1 MVVRVPAPFPVALF
15 HRVRY
20 VCAQVI
26 IYNFTHTHTHTLFSS
41 AASQVVNMPYTG
53 ITVFT
58 IFEQRSFRATWFD
71 PGRFCS
77 ISWGNHV
84 FLRKYDRGKA
94 ACAYVRIYAFSRL
107 LRKYTCYAS
116 QTPFVMTRRQI
127 TYRFPTYGK
136 IHRLQRSR
144 LHRYATA
151 VMHSFFRLQHH
162 SRNLSC
168 DKIHLSARETCA
180 SF

>member
-26 IYNFTHTHTHTLFSS
+26 IYNFTHTHTHFSRVPRAKS
-41 AASQVVNMPYTG
+41 LICRIPG

-58 IFEQRSFRATWFD
+58 VFEQRSFRATWFD

-84 FLRKYDRGKA
+84 FLRKYGRGKA
-94 ACAYVRIYAFSRL
+94 ACAYVRMYVFSRL

-116 QTPFVMTRRQI
+116 QTPFARTRRQI

-144 LHRYATA
+144 LHRCYATA
-151 VMHSFFRLQHH
+151 VMHSFF
-162 SRNLSC
+162 SF
-168 DKIHLSARETCA
+168 TA
-180 SF
+180 SFAQSLLR